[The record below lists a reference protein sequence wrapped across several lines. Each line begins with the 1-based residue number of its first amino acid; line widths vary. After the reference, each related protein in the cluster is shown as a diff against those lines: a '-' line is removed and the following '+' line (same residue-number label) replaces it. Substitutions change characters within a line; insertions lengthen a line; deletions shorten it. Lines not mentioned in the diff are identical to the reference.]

1 MFQGTT
7 IDELINTVERAEQKA
22 RQRQEQQQQSTAP
35 VPQAWEYSAA
45 TMDQR
50 RLN

>member
-7 IDELINTVERAEQKA
+7 IDELISTVERVEQKA
-22 RQRQEQQQQSTAP
+22 RQRQEQDQQNTAP
-35 VPQAWEYSAA
+35 QPQTWRFSA
-45 TMDQR
+45 TQVGQ

>member
-7 IDELINTVERAEQKA
+7 IEELISTVERAEQKA
-22 RQRQEQQQQSTAP
+22 RQRQEQQQQNTAP
-35 VPQAWEYSAA
+35 APQAWEYSA
-45 TMDQR
+45 TLVGR

>member
-7 IDELINTVERAEQKA
+7 IDELISTVERAEQKA
-22 RQRQEQQQQSTAP
+22 RQRQEQQQQNAAP
-35 VPQAWEYSAA
+35 APQTWAYSAA